1 MEIVKIKA
9 STNKAAIE
17 LMEETLEK
25 IKSGEITSIALSWVT
40 KDGCISGDI
49 SSGETALLQWAAIR
63 HTEISFYNDV
73 INPD

>member
-1 MEIVKIKA
+1 MKIVEIKP
-9 STNKAAIE
+9 SSNRDAIE

-40 KDGCISGDI
+40 KDGSISGDI
-49 SSGETALLQWAAIR
+49 SSGDTALLLWSAIR

-73 INPD
+73 INQE